1 MGCERAQHAPKCAQL
16 LAMFGGAV
24 TLRSIFASV
33 SSFYRANPKLDTYTH
48 TITHTPSQTHHC
60 THTYIITRTHTRTL
74 HHTHTHIHTIT
85 HTHTLPQTHTITHQH
100 THTFT
105 HRHTALHTHTF
116 TQHHTL
122 TFLYIHT
129 HYPTHHPTQLFS
141 LFMADCTTVQH
152 RRWSFVAHCMMEV
165 KMWRTLRGSISG
177 GSCSEARER
186 RPGCTRRVAMVQR
199 EQRRMAR
206 LLGLDASVFW
216 GVGCGRI
223 GARYR
228 AEGRVDVLQNWA
240 GAHFLGG
247 RARQCGCVREL

>member
-1 MGCERAQHAPKCAQL
+1 M
-16 LAMFGGAV
+16 
-24 TLRSIFASV
+24 
-33 SSFYRANPKLDTYTH
+33 
-48 TITHTPSQTHHC
+48 HTPSQTH
-60 THTYIITRTHTRTL
+60 TH
-74 HHTHTHIHTIT
+74 HHTHTHIIAHTHT
-85 HTHTLPQTHTITHQH
+85 HHYTHTHTHTPSHTHTYTPLHTHTLPQTHTITHQH

-129 HYPTHHPTQLFS
+129 HHPTHHPTQLFS

-186 RPGCTRRVAMVQR
+186 RPGCTSRVAMVHGTVIR
-199 EQRRMAR
+199 T
-206 LLGLDASVFW
+206 GCV
-216 GVGCGRI
+216 GV
-223 GARYR
+223 
-228 AEGRVDVLQNWA
+228 
-240 GAHFLGG
+240 LGG
-247 RARQCGCVREL
+247 GMWAHWRPV